1 MNTPTLAVT
10 IGDPCGIGPEI
21 LARSM
26 ATGQP
31 QRLARMLFIGSAEAM
46 RRGIAVVGADL
57 AVQPVATPDAVIDDP
72 RVISILDDG
81 RLDPAQMVYGQESA
95 ACGAAVGAWI
105 QQAQDLATRGQV
117 AGLVMGPINSEA
129 MAAAGALGALMNAQP
144 GERLLTLFSGPLRIT
159 HIFDHV
165 YLRDVCAGLTA
176 ELVSRSISLTH
187 RTLSAWGVA
196 NPRIGVAG
204 LNPHAHGPEE
214 DAAIIPGVAQARA
227 DGIDV
232 HGPISPDTVFRHCI
246 DGRYDVV
253 VAMCHDQGHIAL
265 KTWGFEGNCGG
276 FIGMPYLFMTVGHG
290 TAFDIAG
297 KGIASH
303 AMMLAALNQC
313 AQFAA
318 GRGFL
323 TSYSN

>member
-1 MNTPTLAVT
+1 MTKPTLAVT
-10 IGDPCGIGPEI
+10 IGDPCGVGPEI
-21 LARSM
+21 LAKAM
-26 ATGQP
+26 ATGEP
-31 QRLARMLFIGSAEAM
+31 QRLARLLFIGSAEAL
-46 RRGIAVVGADL
+46 RRGVAVAGADL
-57 AVQPVATPDAVIDDP
+57 VVKPVASADAVRDDP

-81 RLDPAQMVYGQESA
+81 RLDPAQIVYGQERP
-95 ACGAAVGAWI
+95 ACGAAVGRWI
-105 QQAQDLATRGQV
+105 GQAQALAGSGDV

-129 MAAAGALGALMNAQP
+129 MAAAGALGALVNAQP
-144 GERLLTLFSGPLRIT
+144 GERLLALFSGPLRIT

-176 ELVSRSISLTH
+176 DLVARSIRLTH
-187 RTLSAWGVA
+187 STLRGWGVA

-214 DAAIIPGVAQARA
+214 DAAITPGVARARA
-227 DGIDV
+227 DGIEV
-232 HGPISPDTVFRHCI
+232 SGPISPDTVFRHCI

-318 GRGFL
+318 GKGFL
-323 TSYSN
+323 IS

>member
-1 MNTPTLAVT
+1 MNQPALAVT

-21 LARSM
+21 LAKAM
-26 ATGQP
+26 ASGEP
-31 QRLARMLFIGSAEAM
+31 QQKARMLFIGSADAM
-46 RRGIAVVGADL
+46 RRGIAVAGVDLGVKPVSSVAEVGN
-57 AVQPVATPDAVIDDP
+57 DP
-72 RVISILDDG
+72 RVISILDSG
-81 RLDPAQMVYGQESA
+81 VLDPAEIVIGEERA
-95 ACGAAVGAWI
+95 PCGAAVATWI
-105 QQAQDLATRGQV
+105 GQAQALATRGEV

-129 MAAAGALGALMNAQP
+129 MAAAGALGALMNAEP

-159 HIFDHV
+159 HIFDHI
-165 YLRDVCAGLTA
+165 YLRDVCAGLTSD
-176 ELVSRSISLTH
+176 LVAHSIRLTEH
-187 RTLSAWGVA
+187 TLRGWGVA
-196 NPRIGVAG
+196 SPRIGVAG

-214 DAAIIPGVAQARA
+214 DAAITPGVAIARSE
-227 DGIDV
+227 GIDV
-232 HGPISPDTVFRHCI
+232 SGPISPDTVFRHCI

-303 AMMLAALNQC
+303 AMILSALNQC

-318 GRGFL
+318 GKGFL
-323 TSYSN
+323 AH

>member
-1 MNTPTLAVT
+1 MTKPAIAVP
-10 IGDPCGIGPEI
+10 IGDPCGVGPEI
-21 LARSM
+21 LAKAM

-31 QRLARMLFIGSAEAM
+31 QRLARLLFVGSAEAM
-46 RRGIAVVGADL
+46 RRGVAVAGADL
-57 AVQPVATPDAVIDDP
+57 VVRPVASVAAIEDDA
-72 RVISILDDG
+72 RVLSILDDG
-81 RLDPAQMVYGQESA
+81 QLDPAEIVYGQERA
-95 ACGAAVGAWI
+95 ACGAAVGRWI
-105 QQAQDLATRGQV
+105 GQAQALAGRGEV

-129 MAAAGALGALMNAQP
+129 MAAAGALGALLNAKP

-176 ELVSRSISLTH
+176 DLVARSIRLTH
-187 RTLSAWGVA
+187 DTLLGWGVA
-196 NPRIGVAG
+196 SPRIGVAG

-214 DAAIIPGVAQARA
+214 DAAITPAVAQARA
-227 DGIDV
+227 DGIDAS
-232 HGPISPDTVFRHCI
+232 GPISPDTVFRHCI

-318 GRGFL
+318 GKGFAA
-323 TSYSN
+323 T